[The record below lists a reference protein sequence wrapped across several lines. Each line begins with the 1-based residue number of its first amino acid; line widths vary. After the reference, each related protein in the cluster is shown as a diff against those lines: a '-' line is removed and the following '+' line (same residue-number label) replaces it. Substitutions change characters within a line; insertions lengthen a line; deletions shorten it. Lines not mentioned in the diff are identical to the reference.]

1 MHIHEAIPHLAVKN
15 RLKTPF
21 QTESAEARNQMF
33 RVSAL
38 FLPMV
43 QGTDM
48 WDIVFKYF

>member
-15 RLKTPF
+15 RLKTSF
-21 QTESAEARNQMF
+21 QRESVEAHNQMF
-33 RVSAL
+33 RVSTS
-38 FLPMV
+38 FLHMV